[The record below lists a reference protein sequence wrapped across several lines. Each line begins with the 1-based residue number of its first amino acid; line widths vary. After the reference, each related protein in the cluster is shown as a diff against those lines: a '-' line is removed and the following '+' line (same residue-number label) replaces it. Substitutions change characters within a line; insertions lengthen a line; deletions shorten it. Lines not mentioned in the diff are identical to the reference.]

1 MEVSIVRKHF
11 PFDYKFVLTPLFP
24 DTMSGNTKILIF
36 LAAEIPHFIIVTRG
50 NNLLC
55 PVVGI
60 RQYQIVV
67 AIMIMLASMFSQFR
81 SDVTKADWPLNRAH
95 LKEMAPIGVF
105 IGIVG
110 LILGGLDIAFALGM
124 TVSVD
129 VAIVVAELCSYFVV
143 ILSESCKSDEM
154 RELAVVACGDFV
166 RSSILLSASY
176 IIFSFVAP
184 LNIDDDD
191 DMC

>member
-1 MEVSIVRKHF
+1 MC
-11 PFDYKFVLTPLFP
+11 
-24 DTMSGNTKILIF
+24 GNTKILIF
-36 LAAEIPHFIIVTRG
+36 LAAEIPHLIIVTRG

-67 AIMIMLASMFSQFR
+67 ATMIMLTSMFSQFR
-81 SDVTKADWPLNRAH
+81 ADVTKADWPLNRAH

-110 LILGGLDIAFALGM
+110 LVLGGLDIAFALGM
-124 TVSVD
+124 AVSVEI
-129 VAIVVAELCSYFVV
+129 AIVVAELCSYYIVM
-143 ILSESCKSDEM
+143 LLESCKSDEL
-154 RELAVVACGDFV
+154 RELAVIACGDFV
-166 RSSILLSASY
+166 RSSMLLSSSY
-176 IIFSFVAP
+176 IIFNFVAP
-184 LNIDDDD
+184 LSIDEE